1 MRIMKLSD
9 LLNLTLR
16 EARDGEV
23 GPTAQSLDN
32 GNGHLSL

>member
-1 MRIMKLSD
+1 MKVSD
-9 LLNLTLR
+9 LLNLILR

-23 GPTAQSLDN
+23 GPEAQSQDN